1 MPYFLYIRQ
10 QGAIN
15 RLNREIAIKNIQL
28 NNIRGLISQLDQQ
41 LNNEIRLKDTA
52 NSENNELNR
61 KIEILKRQIAAEE
74 AKIPILTTQLNKSKD
89 ELEELGVIA
98 NMSTEE
104 HQVAI
109 EGYGDRS
116 NIEGFNAMAY
126 YKTLATNENQLVN
139 ETLYKDIRSQ
149 NTLLSSAIGENRN
162 IATTYDRKTL
172 TENTNTDVYGF
183 YNGILLS
190 MYYLFVLLLLYI
202 AYSKSLLPTTF
213 VAFRASMSFT
223 NTLFWSIIATVIL
236 AYPFYIRSLEL
247 MIYNT
252 LRYTWALMRG
262 EPYIEDQ

>member
-109 EGYGDRS
+109 EGYG
-116 NIEGFNAMAY
+116 NIEGFNAIAY
-126 YKTLATNENQLVN
+126 YKTLATSENQSVN
-139 ETLYKDIRSQ
+139 STLYNDIQSQ

-183 YNGILLS
+183 YNGILFT

-202 AYSKSLLPTTF
+202 AYSKSLLPSTF

-223 NTLFWSIIATVIL
+223 NTLFWSIIATLIL

-247 MIYNT
+247 MIYDT

>member
-10 QGAIN
+10 QVAIN
-15 RLNREIAIKNIQL
+15 RLNREIAIKNNQL
-28 NNIRGLISQLDQQ
+28 NNIRGQISQLDQQ

-61 KIEILKRQIAAEE
+61 KIEILKGQIATEE
-74 AKIPILTTQLNKSKD
+74 AKIPILTTQLNNSEDKLK
-89 ELEELGVIA
+89 ELGVIA

-109 EGYGDRS
+109 EGYGNMG

-126 YKTLATNENQLVN
+126 FNTSANIENQLVN
-139 ETLYKDIRSQ
+139 STLYNDIQSQ

-172 TENTNTDVYGF
+172 TENTNTDVYGV
-183 YNGILLS
+183 YNGILLIT
-190 MYYLFVLLLLYI
+190 YYIFVLLLLYI
-202 AYSKSLLPTTF
+202 AYSKSLLPSTF
-213 VAFRASMSFT
+213 VAFRASMTFT
-223 NTLFWSIIATVIL
+223 NTFFWSIIATLIL